1 MMMRYAIVTGVSGGL
16 GFATAKFLLE
26 SGIHVYGIS
35 RTDKSEL
42 HDIAREN
49 YVEYSHA
56 VCDLSVLE
64 QVDNTL
70 KKMLAELE
78 EISNLDKVYFINNAA
93 VIQPIKQATM
103 ITSDALT
110 YHYNVNVISPIH
122 ISNKILQQFCDLSV
136 PVIGVNIT
144 SGAANY
150 PLYGWSAYCSAKAS
164 INMYT
169 KTVALEQAELQTD
182 NKIIAFNPGVMD
194 TNMQEEIREAD
205 KQHFI
210 QLEQFQQYKREGIL
224 SQSEFVAGIL
234 VDIIMDESNIISGT
248 IYDIS
253 DYT

>member
-1 MMMRYAIVTGVSGGL
+1 MMRYAIVTGVSGGL

-26 SGIHVYGIS
+26 SGIHLYGIS
-35 RTDKSEL
+35 RTDKPEL
-42 HDIAREN
+42 HKLAREN
-49 YVEYSHA
+49 HVEYSHA
-56 VCDLSVLE
+56 VCDLSILE
-64 QVDNTL
+64 QVDDTL
-70 KKMLAELE
+70 EKILTELE
-78 EISNLDKVYFINNAA
+78 SIGDLDKVYIINNAA

-103 ITSDALT
+103 ITSEALT

-122 ISNKILQQFCDLSV
+122 VLNKILHQLSDLQV
-136 PVIGVNIT
+136 TIVGVNIT

-169 KTVALEQAELQTD
+169 KTIALEQAELQTD

-224 SQSEFVAGIL
+224 SQSEFVAGVL
-234 VDIIMDESNIISGT
+234 VDILMDESNLISGT